1 MHPDTQMR
9 SGCVEMIYPCNDDLW
24 WHNGVSRGGSRCCEC
39 CGTRRV
45 FTCGPCHAEFIL
57 SWWRHQMEIFSA
69 SLALCVGNS
78 PVTGEFP
85 AQMPVTRSFDVFS
98 DLRLNKRFSKQSW
111 GWWFETPVRSLWRH
125 CKGKITLHM
134 RFLSFLNI
142 EMAQGVQIP
151 PRGRQWLTYP
161 MLWLLLSH
169 QVFSNHCPAKA
180 FVEPQLWMMRDLFL
194 LVKCKSL
201 AGRSIH
207 THCKL
212 L

>member
-24 WHNGVSRGGSRCCEC
+24 WHNGVFGGGSRCCEC

-85 AQMPVTRSFDVFS
+85 AQLPLVRIFDVFS

-134 RFLSFLNI
+134 HFYHFLTLRWRKESK
-142 EMAQGVQIP
+142 
-151 PRGRQWLTYP
+151 
-161 MLWLLLSH
+161 S
-169 QVFSNHCPAKA
+169 
-180 FVEPQLWMMRDLFL
+180 L
-194 LVKCKSL
+194 LVEDNDLHTQCY
-201 AGRSIH
+201 GCFWVTRSSATIA
-207 THCKL
+207 L
-212 L
+212 QRRL